1 LYYVALLRGHIGSR
15 SKQGR
20 YIVNSTIRTVDG
32 TFSVVQFVAGD
43 KLDQLAALLGLTA
56 AQKAKLTG
64 NGDVI
69 LVLNDG
75 GKSAD

>member
-1 LYYVALLRGHIGSR
+1 
-15 SKQGR
+15 
-20 YIVNSTIRTVDG
+20 VNSTIRTVDG

-43 KLDQLAALLGLTA
+43 KLDQLAALLDLTA
-56 AQKAKLTG
+56 EQKAKLAG

-75 GKSAD
+75 GKSAA